1 MLNQLLNLVKE
12 HAGDAIVNNPAIPNE
27 SNNEAIT
34 ATAESL
40 LNNLMSQAQGRGLE
54 NIVSLFQG
62 GNAGN
67 NSFINNITSNVAGDL
82 MKKFGINNAVAQGI
96 VSSLIPIVINKLVHK
111 TNDQND
117 NSLNI
122 NNVISELSGGNNN
135 ILGTLTNLFGGK

>member
-40 LNNLMSQAQGRGLE
+40 LNNLMSQAQGSGLE

>member
-40 LNNLMSQAQGRGLE
+40 LNNLMSQAQGGGLE

>member
-40 LNNLMSQAQGRGLE
+40 LNNLMSQAQGGGLE
-54 NIVSLFQG
+54 NIISLFQG

-135 ILGTLTNLFGGK
+135 ILGTLTNLFGSK

>member
-40 LNNLMSQAQGRGLE
+40 LNNLMSQAQGGGLE

-135 ILGTLTNLFGGK
+135 ILGTLTNLFGSK